1 MEERNVF
8 VKPRAEPSL
17 LELCYGE
24 KTKDEIQRIFDDM
37 NNGFGWDRLPK
48 SFMAENTVFL
58 LLTALIRN
66 FYKAIIQKLDVK
78 KFGLNATSRIKAF
91 VFRFISV
98 PVKWIRTSRGMCWI
112 SIPVIMLTQMFSRL
126 ILDNAYNL
134 WE

>member
-1 MEERNVF
+1 MAKIQIKSERLTPFGGLFSIME
-8 VKPRAEPSL
+8 
-17 LELCYGE
+17 
-24 KTKDEIQRIFDDM
+24 QFDTT
-37 NNGFGWDRLPK
+37 G
-48 SFMAENTVFL
+48 
-58 LLTALIRN
+58 IIHN
-66 FYKAIIQKLDVK
+66 FYKAIIQRLDVK

-98 PVKWIRTSRGMCWI
+98 PAKWIRTSRGMCWI